1 MNLKRAFLITTAAL
15 LLPGMALAQ
24 VVDARFLVTKD
35 FADNNATSI
44 NVVITCNT
52 GVPLS
57 QNSDITEAG
66 GGVGFVVTSFDPAI
80 GSCTITEDGEAGY
93 TGSYVANGGAASATS
108 CVIDSG
114 NFAEGD
120 QTCAITNSA
129 TPVDVS
135 ITKVWNM
142 EGAGGN
148 EVDTD
153 STFYVLSMGSITG
166 GSACPEGPAGEVSD
180 YNCAMLHFY
189 GEGTQSVAVTPA
201 VGGTDVYIEED
212 SQDSA
217 VEVSNDCNGMVTV
230 APADPTQ
237 SCTYTNTVFFEGI
250 PTLNQYGMAIL
261 VLLMLGVGFVG
272 FRRFA

>member
-35 FADNNATSI
+35 FADDNTTSI

-57 QNSDITEAG
+57 QDADITEVG

-108 CVIDSG
+108 CVIDST
-114 NFAEGD
+114 NWIADAD
-120 QTCAITNSA
+120 QTCAITNAA

-153 STFYVLSMGSITG
+153 STFYITSMGSITG
-166 GSACPEGPAGEVSD
+166 GSPCLDGPMGD
-180 YNCAMLHFY
+180 NGYNCRMLHFY

-201 VGGTDVYIEED
+201 VGGTDVYIDELNL
-212 SQDSA
+212 DSA
-217 VEVSNDCNGMVTV
+217 VEVSDDCDGMVTV
-230 APADPTQ
+230 APADAAQ
-237 SCTYTNTVFFEGI
+237 SCTFTNTVFFEGI

>member
-15 LLPGMALAQ
+15 MLPGMALAQ
-24 VVDARFLVTKD
+24 VVDARFDVSKV
-35 FADNNATSI
+35 FADGNTTSI

-57 QNSDITEAG
+57 QDADITAAAG
-66 GGVGFVVTSFDPAI
+66 VVFVVASFDPAI
-80 GSCTITEDGEAGY
+80 GSCTIIEDGEAGY

-120 QTCAITNSA
+120 QTCAITNSP
-129 TPVDVS
+129 TPIPVS
-135 ITKVWNM
+135 VTKEWNM

-148 EVDTD
+148 EVDMD
-153 STFYVLSMGSITG
+153 STFYVISMGSISG
-166 GSACPEGPAGEVSD
+166 GSACSDSPAGEGYDD
-180 YNCAMLHFY
+180 YYCAMLYFS
-189 GEGTQSVAVTPA
+189 GEGTQSVAVTPE
-201 VGGTDVYIEED
+201 VGGTTVYIEED
-212 SQDSA
+212 NQDSA
-217 VEVSNDCNGMVTV
+217 VVVTNDCGGSVTV
-230 APADPTQ
+230 SPGDAAE
-237 SCTYTNTVFFEGI
+237 SCTFTNTVFFEGI

-261 VLLMLGVGFVG
+261 ALLMLGVGFVG

>member
-1 MNLKRAFLITTAAL
+1 MNLKRAFLITTAAMM
-15 LLPGMALAQ
+15 LPGMALAQ
-24 VVDARFLVTKD
+24 VADARFVVTKD
-35 FADNNATSI
+35 FDDDNTTSI
-44 NVVITCNT
+44 NVMITCNT

-57 QNSDITEAG
+57 QSADITEAS
-66 GGVGFVVTSFDPAI
+66 GVGFVVTSFDSAV

-108 CVIDSG
+108 CVIDERYWI
-114 NFAEGD
+114 ADAD
-120 QTCAITNSA
+120 QTCEITNSA

-148 EVDTD
+148 EVDMD
-153 STFYVLSMGSITG
+153 STFYITSEGSITG
-166 GSACPEGPAGEVSD
+166 GSPCMSGPADGHLS
-180 YNCAMLHFY
+180 CAMLSFS

-201 VGGTDVYIEED
+201 VGGTDVYIAEMN
-212 SQDSA
+212 QDSA
-217 VEVSNDCNGMVTV
+217 VEVSSDCGGMVSV
-230 APADPTQ
+230 APGDAAA